1 MYALT
6 ITLNHKE
13 IGKNPDR
20 ISAKLI
26 SHIPKYNWNYINFPA
41 SISDYKIYEKNNEDI
56 ARNILYTNP
65 DEQIRPEYISK

>member
-6 ITLNHKE
+6 IALNHKE
-13 IGKNPDR
+13 IRKNPDR

-26 SHIPKYNWNYINFPA
+26 SHIPKYNWHYINFPA
-41 SISDYKIYEKNNEDI
+41 SIPHYKIFEKNNEDI
-56 ARNILYTNP
+56 ARNILYPNP